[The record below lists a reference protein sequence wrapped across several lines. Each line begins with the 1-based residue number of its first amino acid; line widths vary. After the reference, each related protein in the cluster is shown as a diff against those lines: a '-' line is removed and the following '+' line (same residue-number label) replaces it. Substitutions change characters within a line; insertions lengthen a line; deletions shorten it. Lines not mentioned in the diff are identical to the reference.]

1 MSVTSRT
8 RSIVRLAVGAAV
20 LGACSSAAVG
30 SAPVASLTASAA
42 DPVRAGAPAV
52 AAVLPPT
59 GTAGSAA
66 GANGAV
72 DDRRVFVEG
81 DSLTVGMSVDLP
93 TMLDAAGWTVTIDA
107 QIGRATA
114 AGVSVLAQRAD
125 EIGGTLVVG
134 LGTNDLPDPAA
145 FSDRIDEVMSVAAG
159 RRVIWVTV
167 GRQGWDGLDEVLIAA
182 QSRWTNLHVIDWR
195 PVIAQFPTMQA
206 GDGIHLT
213 EEGYRLRAA
222 FVAAA
227 IEAAA

>member
-1 MSVTSRT
+1 M
-8 RSIVRLAVGAAV
+8 
-20 LGACSSAAVG
+20 
-30 SAPVASLTASAA
+30 SAPAQNARPCPESTAQRTS
-42 DPVRAGAPAV
+42 
-52 AAVLPPT
+52 
-59 GTAGSAA
+59 GSAA
-66 GANGAV
+66 AANGAV

-145 FSDRIDEVMSVAAG
+145 FSDRIDEVMTVATG

-167 GRQGWDGLDEVLIAA
+167 ARQGWDGLDEVLIAA

-195 PVIAQFPTMQA
+195 PVIAQLPTMQA